1 MTRTTLRW
9 PVWQSRSKAR
19 ALEIAAFLVATAPL
33 AAAEITYTRDVAP
46 IFVDRCGACHR
57 PAGIAPMSLL
67 SFESARPW
75 ARAIQRE
82 VTSRRMPPFHARG
95 SDFAMK
101 HDTSLDP
108 QQIDTIGAWVRGGAK
123 QGDPDAMPQIPD
135 YDADARR
142 GPQPDL
148 VLEFG
153 EAFPVPAHADLQRAF
168 TITNELGRDVWIRGV
183 DYEPDLNP
191 VVHHMFVF
199 TDPSGLGR
207 KFQEA
212 DPGIG
217 FLASVDGGEGTD
229 KMMQIFQS
237 GGGGSRPRRP
247 PGSAGDDD
255 ALRRARLHP
264 GR

>member
-1 MTRTTLRW
+1 LALTLAI
-9 PVWQSRSKAR
+9 V
-19 ALEIAAFLVATAPL
+19 ALGVATAPL

-46 IFVDRCGACHR
+46 IFVDSCGACHR
-57 PAGIAPMSLL
+57 PAGIAPMSRL

-75 ARAIQRE
+75 ARAIQRK
-82 VTSRRMPPFHARG
+82 VISRRMPPFHARG

-101 HDTSLDP
+101 HDTSLD
-108 QQIDTIGAWVRGGAK
+108 QRQIETIGAWVRGGAK

-135 YDADARR
+135 YDAEARR

-148 VLEFG
+148 LLEFG
-153 EAFPVPAHADLQRAF
+153 EAFPVPPHADMQRAF
-168 TITNELGRDVWIRGV
+168 TIKNDLGRDVRIRGV

-207 KFQEA
+207 EFQEA

-217 FLASVDGGEGTD
+217 FLASVDADGREGKLKSGDVVLLRAGVPVRWRTD
-229 KMMQIFQS
+229 ERFRKLYVSFDPASQA
-237 GGGGSRPRRP
+237 GNTPR
-247 PGSAGDDD
+247 
-255 ALRRARLHP
+255 
-264 GR
+264 